1 MCFNDQLGDKQ
12 IQDIEAVERKVLFN
26 YALFNSLNF
35 WGRLGKILF
44 KKKKTL
50 EEVAIVSQGSG
61 GCIDS
66 PHQSR
71 MTAKARNARKTR
83 AIRGLCLIVC

>member
-1 MCFNDQLGDKQ
+1 MCFSDQLGDKQ

-26 YALFNSLNF
+26 CALFNSLNL

-44 KKKKTL
+44 KKKTL

-66 PHQSR
+66 PHQSQ

-83 AIRGLCLIVC
+83 AIRGLCLVVC